1 MTTLLSSRAT
11 SKSNPTAI
19 ASAPEDK
26 HVRWIWFLP
35 KVCQHGTREAVR
47 EVSHDRHPARGER
60 FHSRRCRW
68 PEKKRAYSSQAN
80 SRPLLTDRNTLGN
93 RAFTS
98 LRRQKREEL
107 EMTMNDPN
115 DDLTR
120 RNMDTRP
127 RVDETPRM
135 DTRPAWV
142 LPAIVGAVLV
152 AGFLVFAMS
161 GDRPS
166 TATNPATET
175 TGRSERAPAPPASP
189 LPANPNATT
198 PQPAPEAPRAQ

>member
-1 MTTLLSSRAT
+1 
-11 SKSNPTAI
+11 
-19 ASAPEDK
+19 
-26 HVRWIWFLP
+26 
-35 KVCQHGTREAVR
+35 
-47 EVSHDRHPARGER
+47 
-60 FHSRRCRW
+60 
-68 PEKKRAYSSQAN
+68 
-80 SRPLLTDRNTLGN
+80 
-93 RAFTS
+93 
-98 LRRQKREEL
+98 
-107 EMTMNDPN
+107 MTMNDPN

-127 RVDETPRM
+127 RVDERPRM

-198 PQPAPEAPRAQ
+198 PQRAPEAPRAQ